1 MNIIEARGLVKRYG
15 DVVALD
21 GLDLSVSEGSIL
33 ALLGP
38 NGAGKTTAVSIL
50 TTLLDP
56 DEGSATVAGADVLS
70 NPQAVRKNI
79 GLSGQYAAVDE
90 NLTGFENL
98 EMIGRLYHIGRA
110 KARSRANELL
120 ERFDLADAADRP
132 VKTYSGGMR
141 RRLDLAGA
149 LVAEPPVLF
158 LDEPTTGLDP
168 KSRTE
173 LWQFM
178 RGLVRGGVTLLLTT
192 QYLEEADQLAD
203 DIVVID
209 HGREIAHGT
218 ADELK
223 KQVGGE
229 RIEITLQEGSST
241 ETAHQILSDFAVGDI
256 YMEDRTRSLIVPVT
270 GGAETLTDVLRAL
283 DSRGLKLSDVGLRR
297 PTLDDVFLILTGH
310 HSGDPIPQ
318 SSDNASIGARR

>member
-1 MNIIEARGLVKRYG
+1 MNAAIEATGLVKRYKE
-15 DVVALD
+15 VTALG
-21 GLDLSVSEGSIL
+21 GLDLHVPEGTVL

-50 TTLLDP
+50 ATLLRP
-56 DEGSATVAGADVLS
+56 DEGSATVAGADVIAS
-70 NPQAVRKNI
+70 PGEVRKRI
-79 GLSGQYAAVDE
+79 GLSGQFAAVDE

-98 EMIGRLYHIGRA
+98 DMIGRLYHLGRDA
-110 KARSRANELL
+110 ARIRARELL
-120 ERFDLADAADRP
+120 DRFDLAGAADRP

-149 LVAEPPVLF
+149 IVAEPPVLF

-168 KSRTE
+168 RGRTE
-173 LWQFM
+173 MWGVI
-178 RGLVRGGVTLLLTT
+178 RALVGKGTTLLLTT

-223 KQVGGE
+223 ARVGGE
-229 RIEITLQEGSST
+229 RIELTTTTL
-241 ETAHQILSDFAVGDI
+241 DAV
-256 YMEDRTRSLIVPVT
+256 EPARAALARFC
-270 GGAETLTDVLRAL
+270 GGADQVKQRSRTLSAPLVGGAPAFRELLGAIEAA
-283 DSRGLKLSDVGLRR
+283 GVAVYDVGMRR
-297 PTLDDVFLILTGH
+297 PTLDDVFLTLTGH
-310 HSGDPIPQ
+310 VAL
-318 SSDNASIGARR
+318 ASEDAETEEVAS